1 MKRIIPILI
10 AAIAMSCL
18 WSCNEKPKSYRFVK
32 KMKDGT
38 EQVEKI
44 EAKNDT
50 DALNMYLDR
59 MSAAILENL
68 GKQEEPY
75 EAMFVL
81 SPDGDTLNTNE
92 ELLKYVMERIEASQP
107 KKPQVGD
114 TIVLGRAPASAVPHK
129 GK

>member
-1 MKRIIPILI
+1 MI

-18 WSCNEKPKSYRFVK
+18 WSCNEKPQSYRFVK

-114 TIVLGRAPASAVPHK
+114 TIVLGRVPASAVPHK

>member
-1 MKRIIPILI
+1 MKKIIPILI
-10 AAIAMSCL
+10 AAIALSCL

-50 DALNMYLDR
+50 DALNLYLDR
-59 MSAAILENL
+59 MSAAIMENL
-68 GKQEEPY
+68 GQKEEPY
-75 EAMFVL
+75 EAMFVV
-81 SPDGDTLNTNE
+81 SPEGDTLNTNE
-92 ELLKYVMERIEASQP
+92 ELLKVVMDRVEASQP

-114 TIVLGRAPASAVPHK
+114 TVILGSIPADAVPHK